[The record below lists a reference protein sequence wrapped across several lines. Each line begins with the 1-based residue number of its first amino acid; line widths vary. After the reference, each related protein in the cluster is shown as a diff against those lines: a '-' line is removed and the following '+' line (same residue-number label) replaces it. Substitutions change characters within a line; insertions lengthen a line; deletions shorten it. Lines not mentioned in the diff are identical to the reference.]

1 VRNMLGL
8 RRRMPLQ
15 ARLTQV
21 IGAAGLLAAMIPA
34 VTPKHVYVPLI
45 GAYITLST
53 VMSVTVAALA
63 WWRGDRVAK
72 WVFAAQ
78 FPMVTSVLANM
89 FRTLGW
95 FADMPYVPQSFIVFA
110 LAVEV
115 PLLLIALFM
124 RSRDRH
130 SAEVREQALS
140 THDALT
146 GLLAVHLFHDRLR
159 QVVVRYRRDGESS
172 AVMYIDLVNHARIR
186 ELFGSSAAEQSLL
199 RSVIKL
205 RRLLRDVDT
214 VARVGEARF
223 GVILEGASSRSS
235 VTERA
240 ARLIAAGLMPL
251 PGLKPDVTLQ
261 FHVAALLLN
270 ERPLEAEEVETA
282 LDAQLSRMSPR
293 TRRPIRFI
301 QPEQPA
307 PGDTPSQ
314 EDSMF
319 APDALHDPQADPA
332 DLAEVR

>member
-1 VRNMLGL
+1 
-8 RRRMPLQ
+8 
-15 ARLTQV
+15 
-21 IGAAGLLAAMIPA
+21 
-34 VTPKHVYVPLI
+34 
-45 GAYITLST
+45 
-53 VMSVTVAALA
+53 
-63 WWRGDRVAK
+63 
-72 WVFAAQ
+72 
-78 FPMVTSVLANM
+78 
-89 FRTLGW
+89 
-95 FADMPYVPQSFIVFA
+95 
-110 LAVEV
+110 
-115 PLLLIALFM
+115 
-124 RSRDRH
+124 
-130 SAEVREQALS
+130 
-140 THDALT
+140 
-146 GLLAVHLFHDRLR
+146 
-159 QVVVRYRRDGESS
+159 
-172 AVMYIDLVNHARIR
+172 MYIDLVNYARIR
-186 ELFGSSAAEQSLL
+186 EVFGSSAAEQSLL

-307 PGDTPSQ
+307 PGDTPPQ

>member
-1 VRNMLGL
+1 
-8 RRRMPLQ
+8 
-15 ARLTQV
+15 
-21 IGAAGLLAAMIPA
+21 
-34 VTPKHVYVPLI
+34 
-45 GAYITLST
+45 
-53 VMSVTVAALA
+53 
-63 WWRGDRVAK
+63 
-72 WVFAAQ
+72 
-78 FPMVTSVLANM
+78 MVGSVLANM

-95 FADMPYVPQSFIVFA
+95 VADMPYVSQFAIVTA

-115 PLLLIALFM
+115 PLLLVALFM

-146 GLLAVHLFHDRLR
+146 GLLAQHLFHDRLR
-159 QVVVRYRRDGESS
+159 QVVVRYRRDGESA
-172 AVMYIDLVNHARIR
+172 AVMYIDLVNHGRIR
-186 ELFGSSAAEQSLL
+186 ELFGSAAAEQSLL

-270 ERPLEAEEVETA
+270 ERALEADQVDGA
-282 LDAQLSRMSPR
+282 LAGQLAQMSPR

-301 QPEQPA
+301 QPEQA
-307 PGDTPSQ
+307 AAGETPP
-314 EDSMF
+314 ETAHDDSMF
-319 APDALHDPQADPA
+319 VPTVDGNPAA
-332 DLAEVR
+332 DLAAAR